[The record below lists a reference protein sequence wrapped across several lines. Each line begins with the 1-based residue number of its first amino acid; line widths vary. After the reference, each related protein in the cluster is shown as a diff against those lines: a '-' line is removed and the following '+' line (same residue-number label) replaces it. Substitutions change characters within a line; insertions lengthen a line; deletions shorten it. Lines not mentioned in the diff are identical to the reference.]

1 MVQKSRTSQYG
12 LASGALKVGAVSFLN
27 TKPLIYPLLNG
38 ELQTEEIDLS
48 IHVPSRLATFL
59 NNHELDIAL
68 IPIVEYFRANDRGKG
83 YRILPNISIASR
95 GNVLSIQ
102 LFSRVPIQD
111 VQQIAYDTNS
121 RSSVALL
128 KILLT
133 EKYQLAP
140 TFVPCDPSTDPA
152 TAETEAV
159 LLIGD
164 AALKNLGAT
173 EYSVDL
179 GTEWHELTGLP
190 FVYACWVARGDVE
203 LGGAPNLLLEA
214 KNRGTTQIPEIA
226 RIEAQKLGLPENL
239 CKDYLQHHIHY
250 DLDESEIAG
259 LEHFYKLAVKNG
271 LVKSEQT
278 LIFEP

>member
-1 MVQKSRTSQYG
+1 MAQKSCTSQYG

-38 ELQTEEIDLS
+38 ELQTEGVDLS
-48 IHVPSRLATFL
+48 VQVPSHLATL
-59 NNHELDIAL
+59 LSKNELDIGL
-68 IPIVEYFRANDRGKG
+68 IPTVEYFRENDQGKG

-95 GNVLSIQ
+95 GSVLSIQ
-102 LFSRVPIQD
+102 LFSRVPIQNI
-111 VQQIAYDTNS
+111 QQIALDTSS

-128 KILLT
+128 KILLA
-133 EKYQLAP
+133 EKYQLSP
-140 TFVPCDPSTDPA
+140 TFVPCEPSIDPA
-152 TAETEAV
+152 TTETEAV

-179 GTEWHELTGLP
+179 GAEWHELTGLP
-190 FVYACWVARGDVE
+190 FVFACWVARGKVE
-203 LGGAPNLLLEA
+203 LGDVPNLLLEA
-214 KNRGTTQIPEIA
+214 KNRGITQIPEIA

-259 LEHFYKLAVKNG
+259 LGHFYKLAVKNG
-271 LVKSEQT
+271 FVESGQSLS
-278 LIFEP
+278 FET

>member
-1 MVQKSRTSQYG
+1 MVQESR
-12 LASGALKVGAVSFLN
+12 LRVGAVSFLN

-48 IHVPSRLATFL
+48 VHVPSRLATL
-59 NNHELDIAL
+59 LGNKELDIGL
-68 IPIVEYFRANDRGKG
+68 IPIVEYFRANDQGKG
-83 YRILPNISIASR
+83 YCILPNVSIASQ

-102 LFSRVPIQD
+102 LFSRVPIEDIQH
-111 VQQIAYDTNS
+111 IALDTSS

-133 EKYQLAP
+133 EKFQLSP
-140 TFVPCDPSTDPA
+140 TFVPCEPSINPV
-152 TAETEAV
+152 TAETGAV

-173 EYSVDL
+173 EYSLDL
-179 GTEWHELTGLP
+179 GAEWHELTGLP

-203 LGGAPNLLLEA
+203 LGDVPNLLLEA
-214 KNRGTTQIPEIA
+214 KNRGVTQIPEIA
-226 RIEAQKLGLPENL
+226 RIEAKKLGLPENL

-271 LVKSEQT
+271 LVESERT
-278 LIFEP
+278 LTFAS